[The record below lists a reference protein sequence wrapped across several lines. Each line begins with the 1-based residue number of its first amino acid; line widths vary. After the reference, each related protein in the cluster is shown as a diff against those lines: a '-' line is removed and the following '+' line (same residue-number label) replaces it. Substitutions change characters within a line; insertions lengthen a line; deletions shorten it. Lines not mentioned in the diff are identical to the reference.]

1 MIAVQGVEMENGRL
15 VWMETRLVK
24 SAICAATLALGL
36 AAGAAAAEPPLA
48 NEREKV
54 GYMVGMDV
62 GADPSLQAALAD
74 VDMAAFEQS
83 LRRVLGGEAP
93 QMKPED
99 AQKTSA
105 ALMQRIQAR
114 GAGTLDKAPQ
124 VSPQMVGELL
134 GINVAR
140 SLAAIADELDVAALV
155 RGVKVAAEKGQPL
168 LSDEERTA
176 IRDALMARQQQRV
189 AQLGEENR
197 KKGEAFL
204 AENAKVKGVVS
215 TRSGLQYQVERP
227 GNGVRPL
234 PTQQVRVHYE
244 GRLLDGKVFDSSYQR
259 GTPAEFALN
268 RVIPGWTEGVGLMAP
283 GAKYRFWIP
292 AGLAYGERGSPPN
305 IGPNETLVFD
315 VELLEVLN

>member
-1 MIAVQGVEMENGRL
+1 M
-15 VWMETRLVK
+15 
-24 SAICAATLALGL
+24 GL
-36 AAGAAAAEPPLA
+36 AAGAAVAEPPLA

-62 GADPSLQAALAD
+62 GADPSLQAALPD

-83 LRRVLGGEAP
+83 LRRVLGGEIP

-99 AQKTSA
+99 AQQTSA

-114 GAGTLDKAPQ
+114 QAGTLDKAPE
-124 VSPQMVGELL
+124 VSRQKVGELL

-140 SLAAIADELDVAALV
+140 SLAAIGDELDVAALV

-168 LSDEERTA
+168 LSDEGRSN
-176 IRDALMARQQQRV
+176 IRNALIARQQQRA
-189 AQLGEENR
+189 AQAGEENR

-204 AENAKVKGVVS
+204 AENAKVRGVVT

-227 GNGVRPL
+227 GNGARPL
-234 PTQQVRVHYE
+234 PPQQVRVHYE

-292 AGLAYGERGSPPN
+292 AELAYGERGSPPN

-315 VELLEVLN
+315 VELLDVLN

>member
-1 MIAVQGVEMENGRL
+1 M
-15 VWMETRLVK
+15 K
-24 SAICAATLALGL
+24 SAICAATLAMGL
-36 AAGAAAAEPPLA
+36 AAGAAVAEPPLA

-62 GADPSLQAALAD
+62 GADPSLQAALPD

-99 AQKTSA
+99 AQQTSA
-105 ALMQRIQAR
+105 ALMQRVQAR
-114 GAGTLDKAPQ
+114 AAGGLDKAPE
-124 VSPQMVGELL
+124 VSRQKVGELL

-140 SLAAIADELDVAALV
+140 SLAAIGDELDVAALV

-168 LSDEERTA
+168 LSDEERSN
-176 IRDALMARQQQRV
+176 IRNALIARQQQRA
-189 AQLGEENR
+189 AQVGEENR

-204 AENAKVKGVVS
+204 AENAKVRGVVT

-227 GNGVRPL
+227 GNGARPL

-292 AGLAYGERGSPPN
+292 AALAYGERGSPPN

-315 VELLEVLN
+315 VELLDVLN